1 MNKMHNLKFKKIY
14 QKFDSQRLNNI
25 PEVVSKEFSRI
36 QLDQKIKPGMKI
48 AITAGSRGI
57 DNIQIILKAI
67 IEEVK
72 KRNASPFI
80 VTAMGSHGGATA
92 EGQKKMLSGYGITE
106 KSMGVPIKAS
116 METVQLDQLANGLP
130 VYFDKIAY
138 HADGVIVVNRIK
150 VHTAFKAGIE
160 SGLHKMLSVGLGN
173 HQGAKLVH
181 SLGVKGIRDYMV
193 EFAKVILKKAPILAG
208 FGILENGYDQTLK
221 IVAAKPE
228 EFDRVDK
235 ELLRECKQ
243 ILPKLPVKNIDILII
258 QEMGKNISGTGMDTN
273 IIGGIKDF
281 QEGDYDPPQIKKIL
295 VLDLTPE
302 SHGNALGIGMA
313 DMVTRR
319 LYEKIDLKVTN
330 MNTITT
336 TFLDR
341 ARIPIVFDTDKA
353 ALEVGLKTIC
363 NLPGMKPRI
372 MIIKNTLKLDQLYVT
387 EAILEEIK
395 DKKGISY
402 ELSWEELKFDKNE
415 NLELKI

>member
-1 MNKMHNLKFKKIY
+1 MDVNLSFKKIH
-14 QKFDSQRLNNI
+14 QKFNNTYLKDI
-25 PEVVSKEFSRI
+25 SKTIKDEFSRI
-36 QLDQKIKPGMKI
+36 QLDKKIKPGMEI
-48 AITAGSRGI
+48 GITVGSRGI
-57 DNIQIILKAI
+57 DNLQLIIKSI
-67 IEEVK
+67 IGEVK
-72 KRNASPFI
+72 KRKGIPFI
-80 VTAMGSHGGATA
+80 LTAMGSHGGATA
-92 EGQKKMLSGYGITE
+92 EGQKEVLAGYGITE
-106 KSMGVPIKAS
+106 ESMGVPIKAS
-116 METVQLDQLANGLP
+116 METVELGQLENNLP
-130 VYFDKIAY
+130 VYFDKTAY
-138 HADGVIVVNRIK
+138 NADGIIVVNRIK

-193 EFAKVILKKAPILAG
+193 EFARVIIKKAPILAG
-208 FGILENGYDQTLK
+208 FGILENAYDQTLK
-221 IVAAKPE
+221 IVAARPE
-228 EFDRVDK
+228 EFVRIDK

-243 ILPKLPVKNIDILII
+243 ILPKLPVKNIDILIV

-281 QEGDYDPPQIKKIL
+281 KEGEYDPPQIKKIL

-302 SHGNALGIGMA
+302 THGNALGIGIA
-313 DMVTRR
+313 DMITRR
-319 LYEKIDLKVTN
+319 LYEKIDLKATN

-341 ARIPIVFDTDKA
+341 ARIPMVFDSDKKA
-353 ALEVGLKTIC
+353 IEVGLKTIW
-363 NLPGMKPRI
+363 NLPNVPPRI
-372 MIIKNTLKLDQLYVT
+372 IIIKNTLKLDEMYIS

>member
-1 MNKMHNLKFKKIY
+1 MENIKLIKVN
-14 QKFDSQRLNNI
+14 QKFDNKKINNI
-25 PEVVSKEFSRI
+25 AEVISNEFKRI
-36 QLDQKIKPGMKI
+36 QLDHKILPGMTI
-48 AITAGSRGI
+48 GITVGSRGI
-57 DNIQIILKAI
+57 DNLQLIIKSI
-67 IEEVK
+67 ISEVK
-72 KRNASPFI
+72 KIKGIPFI

-92 EGQKKMLSGYGITE
+92 EGQKEVLANYGITE
-106 KSMGVPIKAS
+106 ESMGVPIKAS
-116 METVQLDQLANGLP
+116 METVELGQLENNLP

-138 HADGVIVVNRIK
+138 NADGIIVVNRIK
-150 VHTAFKAGIE
+150 VHTAFKAEIE

-193 EFAKVILKKAPILAG
+193 EFAEVILKKAPILAG
-208 FGILENGYDQTLK
+208 FGILENSYDQTLK
-221 IVAAKPE
+221 IMAARPE
-228 EFDRVDK
+228 ELTRVDK
-235 ELLRECKQ
+235 ELLKECKQ
-243 ILPKLPVKNIDILII
+243 ILPKLPVKDIDILII

-281 QEGDYDPPQIKKIL
+281 KVGEYEPPAIKKIL

-302 SHGNALGIGMA
+302 THGNALGIGMA

-341 ARIPIVFDTDKA
+341 ARIPIVFDTDKE

-363 NLPGMKPRI
+363 NLPGIKPRI
-372 MIIKNTLKLDQLYVT
+372 MIIQNTLKLDQLYVT
-387 EAILEEIK
+387 EPIWDEIK
-395 DKKGISY
+395 NEKNIKPSGD
-402 ELSWEELKFDKNE
+402 WEEMNFDNSG
-415 NLELKI
+415 NLLTRI

>member
-1 MNKMHNLKFKKIY
+1 MENVKLIKVY
-14 QKFDSQRLNNI
+14 QKFDNKKINNI
-25 PEVVSKEFSRI
+25 AEVISNEFKRI
-36 QLDQKIKPGMKI
+36 QLDQKIIPGMI
-48 AITAGSRGI
+48 IGITVGSRGI
-57 DNIQIILKAI
+57 DNLQLIIKSI
-67 IEEVK
+67 ISEVK
-72 KRNASPFI
+72 KRKGIPFI

-92 EGQKKMLSGYGITE
+92 EGQKEILTNYGITE
-106 KSMGVPIKAS
+106 ESMGVPIKAS
-116 METVQLDQLANGLP
+116 METVELGQLENNLP

-138 HADGVIVVNRIK
+138 NADGIIVVNRIK
-150 VHTAFKAGIE
+150 VHTAFKAEIE

-181 SLGVKGIRDYMV
+181 SLGVKGIRDYMI

-221 IVAAKPE
+221 IVAARPE
-228 EFDRVDK
+228 ELVRVDK

-281 QEGDYDPPQIKKIL
+281 KVGEYEPPIIKKIL

-302 SHGNALGIGMA
+302 THGNALGIGIA
-313 DMVTRR
+313 DMITRR
-319 LYEKIDLKVTN
+319 LYEKIDLKATN
-330 MNTITT
+330 MNTVTT

-341 ARIPIVFDTDKA
+341 ARIPIVFDTDKE

-363 NLPGMKPRI
+363 NLPGIKPRI
-372 MIIKNTLKLDQLYVT
+372 MIIQNTLKLDQLYVT
-387 EAILEEIK
+387 KPIWEEIK
-395 DKKGISY
+395 NEKNIKPSGD
-402 ELSWEELKFDKNE
+402 WEEMNFDNSG
-415 NLELKI
+415 NLLTRI

>member
-1 MNKMHNLKFKKIY
+1 MENIKLIKVY
-14 QKFDSQRLNNI
+14 QKFDNKKINNI
-25 PEVVSKEFSRI
+25 AEVISNEFKRI
-36 QLDQKIKPGMKI
+36 QLDQKIIPGMI
-48 AITAGSRGI
+48 IGITVGSRGI
-57 DNIQIILKAI
+57 DNLQLIIKSI
-67 IEEVK
+67 ISEVK
-72 KRNASPFI
+72 KRKGIPFI

-92 EGQKKMLSGYGITE
+92 EGQKEILTNYGITE
-106 KSMGVPIKAS
+106 ESMGVPIKAS
-116 METVQLDQLANGLP
+116 METVELGQLKNGLP
-130 VYFDKIAY
+130 VYFGKIAY
-138 HADGVIVVNRIK
+138 NADGIIVVNRIK
-150 VHTAFKAGIE
+150 VHTAFKAEIE

-181 SLGVKGIRDYMV
+181 SLGVRGIRDYMI
-193 EFAKVILKKAPILAG
+193 EFAEVILKKAPILAG

-221 IVAAKPE
+221 IVAARPE
-228 EFDRVDK
+228 ELVRVDK

-281 QEGDYDPPQIKKIL
+281 KAGEYEPPTIKKIL
-295 VLDLTPE
+295 VLDLTSE
-302 SHGNALGIGMA
+302 THGNALGIGMA
-313 DMVTRR
+313 DMITRR

-341 ARIPIVFDTDKA
+341 ARIPIVFDTDKD
-353 ALEVGLKTIC
+353 ALEIGLKTIC

-387 EAILEEIK
+387 EPIWDEIK
-395 DKKGISY
+395 NEKNIKPSGD
-402 ELSWEELKFDKNE
+402 WEEMNFDNSG
-415 NLELKI
+415 NLLTRI